1 MTDPCCFILADC
13 CSNLRM
19 DDCLSIE
26 EILPGMKS
34 WSAKIIVQ
42 EKRQPAT
49 ASASPTRYQ
58 KLIFVDAKGSQ
69 VEGILFNHAIQV
81 MGPRLTVFKR
91 YKISNAE
98 VRLIDEKYRTDGLTT
113 QWVISTKTVVEEL
126 PDDTDMMPTRFS
138 YTMFKDLAQFMEQK
152 NQFVDILAVVISV
165 LPVTSFTNEFGTG
178 RVQKFVVINEEKL
191 PLQLSLF
198 NEFIDNEGQKIAENM
213 NNFPVIVCRRLKVK
227 PFNGIALSTRKDST
241 ILIDPP
247 IQEAMLLKNWATEN
261 AMLFVQVIKDKSY
274 ARYNPDLFT
283 HSSQKFTLIYFL
295 QSTQKFAWVRASMSF
310 ENIFQ
315 RYWYMAC
322 KKSFKAIDASYGYSY
337 SCNKCSEHQKAT
349 PRCRFDVILSDKSG
363 RVTAT
368 LFGDLA
374 EKLLTYSALDAMQ
387 YFHKNIELPL
397 MHVHE
402 ALRAKEFAV
411 QIQPAASH
419 YGDPQQRYTILHYY
433 ESNFAEASTQQTIES
448 PGSFL
453 LESPLQI
460 PTAETQDAQSPITS
474 VQINLASK
482 FDEAATPQ
490 ANSPE
495 TSPELISA
503 SKKPK
508 LA

>member
-1 MTDPCCFILADC
+1 
-13 CSNLRM
+13 M

-247 IQEAMLLKNWATEN
+247 IQEAMLLKNW
-261 AMLFVQVIKDKSY
+261 
-274 ARYNPDLFT
+274 
-283 HSSQKFTLIYFL
+283 
-295 QSTQKFAWVRASMSF
+295 
-310 ENIFQ
+310 
-315 RYWYMAC
+315 
-322 KKSFKAIDASYGYSY
+322 
-337 SCNKCSEHQKAT
+337 
-349 PRCRFDVILSDKSG
+349 CRFDVILSDKSG